1 MEKMDDKLT
10 ETVIGLAMKVPCG
23 LGHGFLES
31 VYRRAIGFELKRS
44 DLLFEAEKRIK
55 VFYEKV
61 IVGEFIADIVVENR
75 LILELKAT
83 SALSKAD
90 GQQLVNYLKATGIE
104 IGLLLNFGTPSLEF
118 HRKQRLLSLS

>member
-1 MEKMDDKLT
+1 MEKPDDKLT
-10 ETVIGLAMKVPCG
+10 KTVIGLAMKVHRG

-31 VYRRAIGFELKRS
+31 VYRRALCFELKHS

-55 VFYEKV
+55 VFYEKI

-75 LILELKAT
+75 LILELKAA

-118 HRKQRLLSLS
+118 HRKQRLLPLS